1 MALCAPLDPKA
12 EPRSSS
18 PAASFLSP
26 QLPVQGAAGP
36 SARGLRIW
44 RVQGVKVAMRQAA
57 ASSPTLASLPPPHKS
72 ASSSIRC
79 PRLWLWGAGAWQPSG
94 ECPRRA
100 PKPAPPSAKTHSP
113 SFYGEGKARALDP
126 YSGKRP
132 ERRAG
137 AKPTLMP
144 FLAQQLWALPFT
156 AAGAGERGE
165 RETAVLLQ
173 RPPPLPA
180 RCRRIAAGT
189 EGWASSREGRSGSP
203 GACGLRAAG
212 AELGWI

>member
-1 MALCAPLDPKA
+1 MSALDAPLNP
-12 EPRSSS
+12 
-18 PAASFLSP
+18 
-26 QLPVQGAAGP
+26 
-36 SARGLRIW
+36 
-44 RVQGVKVAMRQAA
+44 
-57 ASSPTLASLPPPHKS
+57 
-72 ASSSIRC
+72 
-79 PRLWLWGAGAWQPSG
+79 PRL
-94 ECPRRA
+94 
-100 PKPAPPSAKTHSP
+100 SAKIHSP
-113 SFYGEGKARALDP
+113 SFYGEGKAGALDP

-156 AAGAGERGE
+156 AAGARERGE